1 MEKFKMTDMGDVSL
15 VLGMQIT
22 RDREKKT
29 LTISQEEYTK
39 SILER
44 FGMANCKPVGTPG
57 FGSELSTKQ
66 PEETLLSKEETQRYQ
81 AITGSVMY
89 LAQILRYDIMYSSS
103 QLARAISRPAKVHMG
118 AAKHLLRYLAG
129 TTDFTIVYKKGGFK
143 LAPFSDSNRSNNP
156 DNAKS
161 TSGYI
166 SMLSRASVSF
176 KPGVQSLTPMSTME
190 AELVTSALAMKEAVF
205 CSNMLTELGF
215 GKEFEQVPLHID
227 NTATLHVIGNRAF
240 SSRTKHIALRFFY
253 IRELVKEN
261 KITTRF
267 ISTER
272 QLADIGTKHLNNH
285 RLQQLLQ
292 MSKSFYLH
300 RRHRWCFVFVCL
312 FLWDSVFCFG
322 SQDLFCFVFDSKVKV

>member
-1 MEKFKMTDMGDVSL
+1 MDDRLVIGGDVQLIMSKLMDKFKMADMGDVSL

-22 RDREKKT
+22 RDWEKKT
-29 LTISQEEYTK
+29 LTISQEYTK

-57 FGSELSTKQ
+57 FGSEVSTKKL
-66 PEETLLSKEETQRYQ
+66 EKTLLSKEETQRYQ
-81 AITGSVMY
+81 AIKGSVMY
-89 LAQILRYDIMYSSS
+89 LAHILRYDIMYGSG
-103 QLARAISRPAKVHMG
+103 QLARAMSRPTKVHMG

-129 TTDFTIVYKKGGFK
+129 TTDITIIYKKGGFK

-215 GKEFEQVPLHID
+215 GSEFEQVQLHIEHGD
-227 NTATLHVIGNRAF
+227 TARNRQPC
-240 SSRTKHIALRFFY
+240 
-253 IRELVKEN
+253 V
-261 KITTRF
+261 
-267 ISTER
+267 
-272 QLADIGTKHLNNH
+272 
-285 RLQQLLQ
+285 
-292 MSKSFYLH
+292 
-300 RRHRWCFVFVCL
+300 
-312 FLWDSVFCFG
+312 
-322 SQDLFCFVFDSKVKV
+322 